1 MATEEA
7 PNVDLITLT
16 RHVLSDQYRL
26 GTAATGDLTLLLTA
40 IQVTS
45 KFIATNVRKARLINL
60 VGLAGETNVQ
70 GEEQKKLDVLSNDIM
85 VNALRAS
92 GKTAVLVSEELDD
105 AIIIEERNRGTYCV
119 VFDPLDGSS
128 NIDAGVNIGTI
139 FGIYRVVGV
148 LRRPGS
154 KGTLED
160 VLRPGS
166 EMVAAGYT
174 MYGSSANLV
183 LSTGQGVNGYTLDAS
198 LGEFILTHP
207 NVCPLNLASRPEVSP
222 FPKIQIPPR
231 GKIYSFNEGNS
242 MYFHE
247 PVTAYLK
254 SIKYPAAPKTP
265 YSARYIGSMVADVHR
280 TLLYGGIFGYPSD
293 KKNKSGK
300 LRLLYEAFPMAFLTE
315 QAGGIA
321 TTGTGR
327 ILDIVPKGIHERCP
341 VFLGSRDDVQD
352 LMKFYKEVPSEI

>member
-1 MATEEA
+1 MSSEET
-7 PNVDLITLT
+7 PSVDLITLT
-16 RHVLSDQYRL
+16 RHVLSDQLRL
-26 GTAATGDLTLLLTA
+26 GSAATGDLTLLLTA

-92 GKTAVLVSEELDD
+92 GKTAVLVSEELED
-105 AIIIEERNRGTYCV
+105 AIIIEEKHRGRYCV

-139 FGIYRVVGV
+139 FGIYQV
-148 LRRPGS
+148 RPDSTGS
-154 KGTLED
+154 VED

-183 LSTGQGVNGYTLDAS
+183 LSTGSGVNGYTLDAS

-207 NVCPLNLASRPEVSP
+207 N
-222 FPKIQIPPR
+222 ITIPPR

-242 MYFHE
+242 MYFYP

-254 SIKYPAAPKTP
+254 SIKYPATPKSP

-280 TLLYGGIFGYPSD
+280 TLLYGGIFGYPNDRKS
-293 KKNKSGK
+293 KSGK

-315 QAGGIA
+315 QAGGVA
-321 TTGTGR
+321 TTGTKR
-327 ILDIVPKGIHERCP
+327 ILDVVPTDIHERCS
-341 VFLGSRDDVQD
+341 VFLGSKDDVAD
-352 LMKFYKEVPSEI
+352 VIKFYKEVPSDSK

>member
-1 MATEEA
+1 MATEAVPSSEI
-7 PNVDLITLT
+7 ITLT
-16 RHVLSDQYRL
+16 RHVLHDQMRL
-26 GTAATGDLTLLLTA
+26 GAAATGDLTLLLTA

-60 VGLAGETNVQ
+60 IGLAGDTNIS
-70 GEEQKKLDVLSNDIM
+70 GDEQKKLDVLSNDIM
-85 VNALRAS
+85 VNSLRAS
-92 GKTAVLVSEELDD
+92 GKTAVLVSEELED
-105 AIIIEERNRGTYCV
+105 AIIIEEKNRGKYCV

-139 FGIYRVVGV
+139 FGIYK
-148 LRRPGS
+148 LRPNS
-154 KGTLED
+154 KGSIED

-183 LSTGQGVNGYTLDAS
+183 LSTGSGVNGYTLDAA

-207 NVCPLNLASRPEVSP
+207 D
-222 FPKIQIPPR
+222 IQIPPR

-242 MYFHE
+242 MFFNP
-247 PVTAYLK
+247 PVVEYLK
-254 SIKYPAAPKTP
+254 SIKYPASGKP

-280 TLLYGGIFGYPSD
+280 TFLYGGIFGYPDD
-293 KKNKSGK
+293 KKNKTGK

-321 TTGTGR
+321 TTGTKR
-327 ILDIVPKGIHERCP
+327 ILDIVPTSIHERCP
-341 VFLGSRDDVQD
+341 VFLGSKEDVQD
-352 LMKFYKEVPSEI
+352 LMKFFTA

>member
-1 MATEEA
+1 MSAEET
-7 PNVDLITLT
+7 PSVDLITLT
-16 RHVLSDQYRL
+16 RHVLSDQLRL
-26 GTAATGDLTLLLTA
+26 GSTATGDLTLLLTA

-70 GEEQKKLDVLSNDIM
+70 GEEQKKLDVLANDIM

-92 GKTAVLVSEELDD
+92 GKTAVLVSEELDE
-105 AIIIEERNRGTYCV
+105 AIIIEDNFKGRYCV

-139 FGIYRVVGV
+139 FGVYAVQE
-148 LRRPGS
+148 GS
-154 KGTLED
+154 KGTIAD
-160 VLRPGS
+160 VLRPGT

-183 LSTGQGVNGYTLDAS
+183 LSTGNGVNGYTLDAS

-207 NVCPLNLASRPEVSP
+207 NITVPS
-222 FPKIQIPPR
+222 R

-242 MYFHE
+242 MYFHP

-254 SIKYPAAPKTP
+254 SLKYPASPKTP
-265 YSARYIGSMVADVHR
+265 YSSRYIGSMVADVHR
-280 TLLYGGIFGYPSD
+280 TLLYGGIFGYPND
-293 KKNKSGK
+293 KKSKSGK
-300 LRLLYEAFPMAFLTE
+300 LRLLYEAFPMAFLIE

-321 TTGTGR
+321 TTGTKR
-327 ILDIVPKGIHERCP
+327 ILDIVPTGIHERCS

-352 LMKFYKEVPSEI
+352 LMRFYKEIPESS

>member
-1 MATEEA
+1 MSKDELPST
-7 PNVDLITLT
+7 DIITLT
-16 RHVLSDQYRL
+16 RHVLAQQFQL
-26 GTAATGDLTLLLTA
+26 GAQATGDLTMLLTA
-40 IQVTS
+40 IQTTS

-60 VGLAGETNVQ
+60 VGLAGDTNVQ

-85 VNALRAS
+85 VNSLRAS
-92 GKTAVLVSEELDD
+92 GKTAVLVSEELED
-105 AIIIEERNRGTYCV
+105 AIIIEDRYKGKYCV

-139 FGIYRVVGV
+139 FGIYQIT
-148 LRRPGS
+148 PDS
-154 KGTLED
+154 TGTISD

-183 LSTGQGVNGYTLDAS
+183 LSTGHGVDGYTLDAA

-207 NVCPLNLASRPEVSP
+207 DI
-222 FPKIQIPPR
+222 KIPPR

-242 MYFHE
+242 MYFHK
-247 PVTAYLK
+247 PVINYLN
-254 SIKYPAAPKTP
+254 SIKYPTNGKSP

-280 TLLYGGIFGYPSD
+280 TLLYGGIFGYPDD
-293 KKNKSGK
+293 KKSKSGK

-315 QAGGIA
+315 QAGGVA
-321 TTGTGR
+321 TTGRGR
-327 ILDIVPKGIHERCP
+327 ILDIQPTSIHERCP
-341 VFLGSRDDVQD
+341 VFLGSRDDVND
-352 LMKFYKEVPSEI
+352 VIKFYEEDSKANGKAA

>member
-1 MATEEA
+1 MADAVNGNNDMPST
-7 PNVDLITLT
+7 DLITLT
-16 RHVLSDQYRL
+16 RHVLAEQFRL
-26 GTAATGDLTLLLTA
+26 GSAATGDLTSLLIA

-45 KFIATNVRKARLINL
+45 KFIANNVRKARLINL

-105 AIIIEERNRGTYCV
+105 AVIISDPRLRGKYCV

-139 FGIYRVVGV
+139 FGIYRVKD
-148 LRRPGS
+148 GS
-154 KGTLED
+154 EGTVAD
-160 VLRPGS
+160 VLRPGK

-183 LSTGQGVNGYTLDAS
+183 LSTGHGVNGYTLDNA

-207 NVCPLNLASRPEVSP
+207 DIKVPS
-222 FPKIQIPPR
+222 R
-231 GKIYSFNEGNS
+231 GKIYSINEGNS
-242 MYFHE
+242 SFYYP
-247 PVTAYLK
+247 PVIKYLE
-254 SIKYPAAPKTP
+254 SIKYPPNNKP

-280 TLLYGGIFGYPSD
+280 TLLYGGIFGYPDD
-293 KKNKSGK
+293 KKSKKGK

-315 QAGGIA
+315 QAGGLA

-327 ILDIVPKGIHERCP
+327 VLDIVPTSIHERTSI
-341 VFLGSRDDVQD
+341 FLGSKEDVED
-352 LMKFYKEVPSEI
+352 VMKFYAAEKKA

>member
-1 MATEEA
+1 MATESVPSSEI
-7 PNVDLITLT
+7 ITLT
-16 RHVLSDQYRL
+16 RHVLHDQMRL
-26 GTAATGDLTLLLTA
+26 GAAATGDLTLLLTA

-60 VGLAGETNVQ
+60 IGLAGDTNIS
-70 GEEQKKLDVLSNDIM
+70 GDEQKKLDVLSNDIM
-85 VNALRAS
+85 VNSLRAS
-92 GKTAVLVSEELDD
+92 GKTAVLVSEELED
-105 AIIIEERNRGTYCV
+105 AIIIEEKNRGRYCV

-139 FGIYRVVGV
+139 FGIYK
-148 LRRPGS
+148 LRPNS
-154 KGTLED
+154 KGSIED

-183 LSTGQGVNGYTLDAS
+183 LSTGSGVNGYTLDAA

-207 NVCPLNLASRPEVSP
+207 D
-222 FPKIQIPPR
+222 IQIPPR

-242 MYFHE
+242 MFFNP
-247 PVTAYLK
+247 PVVEYLK
-254 SIKYPAAPKTP
+254 SIKYPASGKP

-280 TLLYGGIFGYPSD
+280 TFLYGGIFGYPDD
-293 KKNKSGK
+293 KKNKTGK

-321 TTGTGR
+321 TTGTKR
-327 ILDIVPKGIHERCP
+327 ILDIVPTSIHERCP
-341 VFLGSRDDVQD
+341 VFLGSKEDVQD
-352 LMKFYKEVPSEI
+352 LMKFFTA

>member
-1 MATEEA
+1 MVSEEL
-7 PNVDLITLT
+7 PSTDLITLT
-16 RHVLSDQYRL
+16 RHVLQDQMRL
-26 GTAATGDLTLLLTA
+26 GTTATGDLTLLLNA

-85 VNALRAS
+85 INALRAS

-105 AIIIEERNRGTYCV
+105 AIVIEERFRGKYCV

-139 FGIYRVVGV
+139 FGIYRV
-148 LRRPGS
+148 RDGS
-154 KGTLED
+154 EGTVED
-160 VLRPGS
+160 VLRPGR

-183 LSTGQGVNGYTLDAS
+183 LTTGSGVNGYTLDAA

-207 NVCPLNLASRPEVSP
+207 NI
-222 FPKIQIPPR
+222 KIPNR

-242 MYFHE
+242 MYFHK
-247 PVTAYLK
+247 PVVDYLS
-254 SIKYPAAPKTP
+254 SIKYPPTGKSP

-280 TLLYGGIFGYPSD
+280 TLLYGGIFGYPND
-293 KKNKSGK
+293 KKSKNGK

-315 QAGGIA
+315 QAGGVA
-321 TTGTGR
+321 TTGTQR
-327 ILDIVPKGIHERCP
+327 ILDIEPTGIHERCP

-352 LMKFYKEVPSEI
+352 LLKFYKENL